1 VQPQGQVTLVATTAP
16 VLSMP
21 IPAHLVASGLLSS
34 SLSVQLQA
42 AAVRMLLRFFGLGV
56 LAFEVGKRHVQR
68 SMTEDSGSIGAPI
81 PIRVCQMG
89 LLEVLRMVRAG
100 TKQSIMSIHGAIRI
114 CVESRT
120 LTHRGIMILR
130 VLTVALL
137 AIGATSIH
145 AQPSLP
151 SSFQAKTI
159 HSPEAADIFV
169 RWGGKGPAVVLIHG
183 YAENSDSWAP
193 LAADLMKDHTVVVP
207 DLRGI
212 GKSSKPEGGYDKK
225 TQAKDIRAV
234 VTALG
239 CDQTFVVAHDIGNM
253 VAYAYAA
260 MYPDKVERLVVMD
273 APIPG
278 IEPWKEILLNPGVW
292 HFNFHGPDA
301 ERLVAGR
308 ERIYFDRIWNDF
320 TGDLSKPNEATRNFF
335 AATYAQPGGMRAGFA
350 QFTAFAQDAK
360 DNAVFEQVKLT
371 MPVLAVGGEKS
382 FGGLQA
388 EIMRHVAIN
397 VQEAVVPHSGHWLM
411 EESPVYSVKLV
422 RDFLDSPAPTSSV
435 LAASDNDPGEKGVTP
450 TEFKFPEQ
458 GNPGTGS
465 SGVVGIQTVV
475 LKGDPNE
482 SGIYTIML
490 RVPAHTKIAAH
501 SHRDDRVATVVSG
514 TWRIGYGD
522 KFDESKLKAL
532 PPGSFYTEPPGRNH
546 FAETGD
552 EPVVVQITGFGPSS
566 TEYVDKA
573 QDPRLRK

>member
-1 VQPQGQVTLVATTAP
+1 MTRHCIALA
-16 VLSMP
+16 VLS
-21 IPAHLVASGLLSS
+21 
-34 SLSVQLQA
+34 
-42 AAVRMLLRFFGLGV
+42 
-56 LAFEVGKRHVQR
+56 
-68 SMTEDSGSIGAPI
+68 
-81 PIRVCQMG
+81 
-89 LLEVLRMVRAG
+89 
-100 TKQSIMSIHGAIRI
+100 
-114 CVESRT
+114 
-120 LTHRGIMILR
+120 
-130 VLTVALL
+130 LL
-137 AIGATSIH
+137 AIFSY

-159 HSPEAADIFV
+159 HSPEGADIYV
-169 RWGGKGPAVVLIHG
+169 RWGGTGAVVVLLHG

-212 GKSSKPEGGYDKK
+212 GRSSKPAGGYDKK
-225 TQAKDIRAV
+225 TEAKDIRAV

-239 CDQTFVVAHDIGNM
+239 FDKTSVVAHDIGNM

-260 MYPDKVERLVVMD
+260 MYPNKVDRLVVMD

-278 IEPWKEILLNPGVW
+278 IEPWNTILLSPGVW

-320 TGDLSKPNEATRNFF
+320 TGDPSKPDETTRNFF

-350 QFTAFAQDAK
+350 QFTAFSTDAA
-360 DNAVFEQVKLT
+360 DNKVFEQVKLT

-382 FGGLQA
+382 FGPLQA
-388 EIMRHVAIN
+388 VIMRHVAIN
-397 VQEAVVPHSGHWLM
+397 VQEAVVPRSGHWLM
-411 EESPVYSVKLV
+411 EESPVYTVNLV
-422 RDFLDSPAPTSSV
+422 RNFLDSS
-435 LAASDNDPGEKGVTP
+435 AAAIPVRTTAGNDAGETRLTPG
-450 TEFKFPEQ
+450 EFKFPQQ
-458 GNPGTGS
+458 GNPGPGS
-465 SGVVGIQTVV
+465 SGVSGIQTVV

-482 SGIYTIML
+482 AGVYTIML
-490 RVPAHTKIAAH
+490 RVPAHTQIAAH

-514 TWRIGYGD
+514 TWHLGYGD

-566 TEYVDKA
+566 TEYVDPA
-573 QDPRLRK
+573 QDPRGREPN